1 MPSLPPILVS
11 VVTPARGDTRLRSLP
26 PTLHLGGAVCL
37 PPGYP
42 SDKRRGTVSYMVG
55 RRRSRTLSLYPF
67 GPKMIRGILPLPT
80 SLSTLFPFTHFLTR
94 PGGGTLHFSWL
105 HQLSPATSCHRT
117 GGSDYP
123 KGSPPRRFKGIGR
136 RHLASHLILPIGRR
150 AFMFFLLDSLFLS
163 QYNELKT

>member
-55 RRRSRTLSLYPF
+55 RRRSRMLSLYPF

-80 SLSTLFPFTHFLTR
+80 SLSTLFPFTHSLTR

-117 GGSDYP
+117 GG
-123 KGSPPRRFKGIGR
+123 GAIAPRDLL
-136 RHLASHLILPIGRR
+136 LAASRPSGDVILLLTSFCPSGGVRSCS
-150 AFMFFLLDSLFLS
+150 FCLTVYFFLSIM
-163 QYNELKT
+163 N